1 MFSSH
6 SRRRSGSS
14 VFRPSVSLVTSTLLA
29 FRTTSS
35 STKIGAATRS
45 ASAIASD
52 GRESTVIS
60 DSPTRTW
67 STAKKVFSLRSFT
80 TILLTW
86 ASSASRMFFMR
97 SWVIGRG
104 VAIFSSSSE
113 IALASKIPT
122 QIGSD
127 RLSSSSR
134 RMMIGMLDSG
144 SSASPRTFISTSM
157 RSLLDQRPA
166 QTVWHRLGDADA
178 HEIADADPTPA
189 VEVDHAVASRAAR
202 QLARIAPGGAVDHHF
217 QLASLESAVLRR
229 PHPLGHLKDTRVAV
243 RFHVLGELGRHG
255 GGRCARSARIAEGED
270 AVEAHALDHVG
281 RLREVLLRSEEH
293 TSELQSHSDLVCR
306 LLLEKKKKHTT

>member
-14 VFRPSVSLVTSTLLA
+14 VFTASVSLVTSTLLA
-29 FRTTSS
+29 FRTT
-35 STKIGAATRS
+35 
-45 ASAIASD
+45 
-52 GRESTVIS
+52 
-60 DSPTRTW
+60 
-67 STAKKVFSLRSFT
+67 
-80 TILLTW
+80 
-86 ASSASRMFFMR
+86 
-97 SWVIGRG
+97 
-104 VAIFSSSSE
+104 
-113 IALASKIPT
+113 
-122 QIGSD
+122 
-127 RLSSSSR
+127 SSSR

-144 SSASPRTFISTSM
+144 SSASPRTFISTNM

-166 QTVWHRLGDADA
+166 QTVRHRLGDANA

-202 QLARIAPGGAVDHHF
+202 ELARVTPGGAVDHHF
-217 QLASLESAVLRR
+217 QLASLESAALRR